1 MKRSEPTVNLL
12 AGGVGGLSSLVVGHP
27 FDTVKVRLQTM
38 RGSGCGPPQ
47 YKNAR
52 DCLLKILRNEGAGTL
67 FRGMSGLAYTS
78 VPRFALIF
86 YANSWGR
93 LLAMKPGEKDVQLKH
108 ILLGG
113 VFSQLGKS
121 GQARLL
127 TKYLSSAVVAP
138 TVTAPME
145 RVKVLLQVFPTK
157 FSGQRDC
164 LSYILRTEGWQG
176 LFRGSLLT
184 VARDI
189 PAFCSYFATYETLR
203 SVVATEEDEVGVVMT
218 AIIGAISGVVGWAV
232 ELPADNVK
240 NSYQVSL
247 GRRSLSWT
255 VRDILAQG
263 GVKQLYR

>member
-1 MKRSEPTVNLL
+1 
-12 AGGVGGLSSLVVGHP
+12 
-27 FDTVKVRLQTM
+27 M
-38 RGSGCGPPQ
+38 RGGGGGPAQ
-47 YKNAR
+47 YNNAR
-52 DCLLKILRNEGAGTL
+52 DCLVKILRNEGAGTL
-67 FRGMSGLAYTS
+67 FRGMSALAYTS

-93 LLAMKPGEKDVQLKH
+93 LLAMKPGEKEVKLKH

-113 VFSQLGKS
+113 VFSQLE
-121 GQARLL
+121 
-127 TKYLSSAVVAP
+127 VAP

-145 RVKVLLQVFPTK
+145 RVKVLLQVFPSK

-189 PAFCSYFATYETLR
+189 PAFCTYFATYETLR
-203 SVVATEEDEVGVVMT
+203 SVVATEEGEVGVVMT
-218 AIIGAISGVVGWAV
+218 ASIGAISGLVAWAL

-247 GRRSLSWT
+247 GQRSLSWT
-255 VRDILAQG
+255 LRDILDQG
-263 GVKQLYR
+263 GIKQLYRGAGVCLLRAVPANAATFLAYEYTVRGLLHLDILLARDACDHH

>member
-1 MKRSEPTVNLL
+1 M
-12 AGGVGGLSSLVVGHP
+12 G
-27 FDTVKVRLQTM
+27 
-38 RGSGCGPPQ
+38 
-47 YKNAR
+47 
-52 DCLLKILRNEGAGTL
+52 LLKILRKEGAGTL
-67 FRGMSGLAYTS
+67 FRGMSALAYTS

-93 LLAMKPGEKDVQLKH
+93 LLAMNPPEKEVKLKH
-108 ILLGG
+108 ILIGG
-113 VFSQLGKS
+113 VFSQL
-121 GQARLL
+121 
-127 TKYLSSAVVAP
+127 VVAP

-145 RVKVLLQVFPTK
+145 RVKVLLQVFPGK

-176 LFRGSLLT
+176 VFRGSLLT

-203 SVVATEEDEVGVVMT
+203 SLVVTEEGEVGVLMT

-232 ELPADNVK
+232 ELPADNLK
-240 NSYQVSL
+240 NTYQSSL
-247 GRRSLSWT
+247 AGT

-263 GVKQLYR
+263 GVRQLYRGLGVCLLRAVPANAATFLAYEYTVRGLVNLDILLDKDGRDGSHHHSHR

>member
-1 MKRSEPTVNLL
+1 M
-12 AGGVGGLSSLVVGHP
+12 G
-27 FDTVKVRLQTM
+27 
-38 RGSGCGPPQ
+38 
-47 YKNAR
+47 
-52 DCLLKILRNEGAGTL
+52 LLKILRKEGAGTL
-67 FRGMSGLAYTS
+67 FRGMSALAYTS

-93 LLAMKPGEKDVQLKH
+93 LLAMNPPEKEVKLKH

-113 VFSQLGKS
+113 VFSQL
-121 GQARLL
+121 
-127 TKYLSSAVVAP
+127 VVAP
-138 TVTAPME
+138 TVTAPLE

-176 LFRGSLLT
+176 VFRGSLLT

-203 SVVATEEDEVGVVMT
+203 SLVKTEEDEVGIVMT

-232 ELPADNVK
+232 ELPADNLK
-240 NSYQVSL
+240 NTYQSSL
-247 GRRSLSWT
+247 AGT

-263 GVKQLYR
+263 GVRQLYRGLGVCLLRAVPANAATFLAYEYTVRGLVNLDILLDKDGRDGSHHHSHR

>member
-1 MKRSEPTVNLL
+1 
-12 AGGVGGLSSLVVGHP
+12 
-27 FDTVKVRLQTM
+27 M
-38 RGSGCGPPQ
+38 RGGGGGGPPQ
-47 YKNAR
+47 YNNAR
-52 DCLLKILRNEGAGTL
+52 DCFLKILRYEGPGTL
-67 FRGMSGLAYTS
+67 FRGMSALAYTS

-93 LLAMKPGEKDVQLKH
+93 LLAMKPGEKDVTLKH

-113 VFSQLGKS
+113 VFSQL
-121 GQARLL
+121 
-127 TKYLSSAVVAP
+127 VVAP
-138 TVTAPME
+138 TVTAPLE

-176 LFRGSLLT
+176 VFRGSLLT

-203 SVVATEEDEVGVVMT
+203 SLVKTEEDEVGIVMT

-247 GRRSLSWT
+247 GQRSLSWT
-255 VRDILAQG
+255 LRDILAQG
-263 GVKQLYR
+263 GIRQLYRGAGVCLLRAVPANTATFLAYEYTVRGLLHLDILLARDGCDHH

>member
-1 MKRSEPTVNLL
+1 M
-12 AGGVGGLSSLVVGHP
+12 
-27 FDTVKVRLQTM
+27 
-38 RGSGCGPPQ
+38 
-47 YKNAR
+47 
-52 DCLLKILRNEGAGTL
+52 
-67 FRGMSGLAYTS
+67 
-78 VPRFALIF
+78 
-86 YANSWGR
+86 
-93 LLAMKPGEKDVQLKH
+93 
-108 ILLGG
+108 
-113 VFSQLGKS
+113 
-121 GQARLL
+121 
-127 TKYLSSAVVAP
+127 
-138 TVTAPME
+138 TAPME

-203 SVVATEEDEVGVVMT
+203 SLVKTEEDEVGVVMT
-218 AIIGAISGVVGWAV
+218 AVIGAISGVVGWAV

-247 GRRSLSWT
+247 GQRSLAWT

-263 GVKQLYR
+263 GVKQLYRWTELSSQVSTFTKIFQYSRGAGVCLLRAVPANAATFLAYEYTVRGLLNLDILLGRDGSHHHR